1 MTKEYYNVKQLAK
14 ALGTGESTISYWRD
28 KYKEYISCIGSGR
41 KRRYSIEALNVLYF
55 IAECVVQSMDK
66 VRDALGIQFNFV
78 DIIKQMQRKK
88 VAVQHLPPL
97 PGEIDIVKL
106 MKELSESGKNFANE
120 LMNRLDEL
128 IETQKR
134 CLETQEQLM
143 SSLKKMSSQE
153 KRIAELE
160 TQLSHILE
168 SKTVTKLTLK
178 KTRKPDVYK
187 ADIIKHIVEMRDKEG
202 LSFSEIARRFNT
214 EGLKTLSGRGKWRGG
229 TVGNFYKKAKGK

>member
-14 ALGTGESTISYWRD
+14 TLCIKESTIGCWSNTFCN
-28 KYKEYISCIGSGR
+28 ETGR
-41 KRRYSIEALNVLYF
+41 KRRYSKEALNVLCF
-55 IAECVVQSMDK
+55 VAECVAQSVDK

-78 DIIKQMQRKK
+78 DIIKQRKK

-97 PGEIDIVKL
+97 PGEIEVVKL
-106 MKELSESGKNFANE
+106 MKELSDSSKNFANE

-143 SSLKKMSSQE
+143 SALKKISSQE

-160 TQLSHILE
+160 TRLSHILK
-168 SKTVTKLTLK
+168 SKTVTKPTLK
-178 KTRKPDVYK
+178 KTHKPDIYK
-187 ADIIKHIVEMRDKEG
+187 ADIIERIVEMRDKEG

-229 TVGNFYKKAKGK
+229 TVGNFYKKAKEK